1 MKKKVR
7 RRVYAIIEEMIKRQK
22 KEIAAALEREGIV
35 ELIVD
40 LGDGETIS
48 LGMLERE
55 K

>member
-7 RRVYAIIEEMIKRQK
+7 RRVYAICEEMIKRQK
-22 KEIAAALEREGIV
+22 KEIEVALEREGRV

-48 LGMLERE
+48 LGMFKRE